1 MAKMIRSNVERI
13 GCSFLLAKQPE
24 QWTHFLILDESF
36 NPKDVNSY
44 EEGDYRV
51 PCRVLSKCKKK
62 KRKENRLEKKCNKY
76 RNNAWTLVVLYLMFC
91 GTITCARSTK

>member
-36 NPKDVNSY
+36 NPKNVNSLKKVTI
-44 EEGDYRV
+44 ESRV
-51 PCRVLSKCKKK
+51 VFYLNATKKEK
-62 KRKENRLEKKCNKY
+62 KNRLEKKCNKY
-76 RNNAWTLVVLYLMFC
+76 RNNAWTLVVLYLLFC